1 MWKASIP
8 ANLKKLFLSLTFSD
22 QAIGLLIHP
31 MSAVILTVMLNK
43 VADGNYDFA
52 RFCPSAL
59 NNCGHCTSF
68 VAGASFSTI
77 NAIAMDRYLSLFIHL
92 RYKGLLTERRVNIA
106 LLISCVTSPVAAC
119 ASTAP
124 ATMTW

>member
-31 MSAVILTVMLNK
+31 MSAVILTVMLNM

-68 VAGASFSTI
+68 VAGASSSTI

-92 RYKGLLTERRVNIA
+92 RYKGLLTEKRVNIA
-106 LLISCVTSPVAAC
+106 LLILCVNSAVAAC